1 MVAKHSDNKQVAAS
15 ARKARTRNL
24 RLLKAFLAV
33 IAVCGA
39 FAIGFFVRGDS
50 PLLESLGFSSLV
62 VDVDRNPG
70 STTSGDTYN
79 SLGARVEEVE
89 GILDEESLDSY
100 DLGMATSSVLDAF
113 SDTTKDPYLRY
124 YDSSRYAALLQDS
137 SGTYAGVGVL
147 FSEFNGRAYAV
158 DVFEG
163 SAAQVA
169 DVRTGD
175 FVVAIDGDREHDW
188 TMTEVVSALK
198 RDEGESVVITWRRA
212 ETLDD
217 EGGDEFTTTLECSD
231 YQARNVE
238 SELID
243 EVGYIRLKQITQ
255 NAAGLVKSAVS
266 DLESQG
272 ASSFVLDIRD
282 NPGGFLTQSVD
293 IASLFV
299 KSGTLVKI
307 KTKEAEDTTK
317 TATGAVATDK
327 PLVVLVNGNTAAAAE
342 VLAAALQDNQRATLV
357 GQTTL
362 GKGSVQVT
370 RELSF
375 GGALRYT
382 AAYYKSPLG
391 HDIDGVGVAPDVAV
405 ALSEGVDN
413 QKTLAVETAQS
424 FVRQ

>member
-1 MVAKHSDNKQVAAS
+1 MAAKHSDSKQIAAS
-15 ARKARTRNL
+15 AQKARARNL
-24 RLLKAFLAV
+24 RLLKVFSAIIV
-33 IAVCGA
+33 VCAA
-39 FAIGFFVRGDS
+39 FAAGFLVRGES
-50 PLLESLGFSSLV
+50 PLLDSLGFSSLV

-70 STTSGDTYN
+70 STTSSDTYD

-89 GILDEESLDSY
+89 GILISDSLDSY
-100 DLGMATSSVLDAF
+100 DLGMATSNVLDAF
-113 SDTTKDPYLRY
+113 SDTTQDPYLRY

-147 FSEFNGRAYAV
+147 FSEYNGRAYAV

-169 DVRTGD
+169 DVRQGD

-188 TMTEVVSALK
+188 TTSEVVSALK

-217 EGGDEFTTTLECSD
+217 EGGEEFTTTLVCSD
-231 YQARNVE
+231 YQAKNVE
-238 SELID
+238 TELSGN
-243 EVGYIRLKQITQ
+243 VGYIRLKQITQ
-255 NAAGLVKSAVS
+255 NSASLVKAAVS
-266 DLESQG
+266 ELESQG
-272 ASSFVLDIRD
+272 AASFVLDVRD
-282 NPGGFLTQSVD
+282 NPGGYLTQSVD

-307 KTKEAEDTTK
+307 QTREAEDSTK

-342 VLAAALQDNQRATLV
+342 VLVAALQDNQRATLV

-391 HDIDGVGVAPDVAV
+391 HDINGVGVTPDVTV
-405 ALSEGVDN
+405 ALSEGIDN
-413 QKTLAVETAQS
+413 QKELAIETAQS
-424 FVRQ
+424 LAGE